1 MNTSESINNNAGEDV
16 MKAVGELTATAEIA
30 KNAITE
36 MDIDHQEVKS
46 WIKLILEAVL
56 EIFKK

>member
-16 MKAVGELTATAEIA
+16 MKAVGELTATTEIA

>member
-1 MNTSESINNNAGEDV
+1 
-16 MKAVGELTATAEIA
+16 MKAVGELTATTEIA

>member
-1 MNTSESINNNAGEDV
+1 MSTSDSINNNAGEDV
-16 MKAVGELTATAEIA
+16 MKAVGELTATTEVA

-36 MDIDHQEVKS
+36 MEIDHQEVKS
-46 WIKLILEAVL
+46 WIKLVLEAVV